1 MSTSDNSTTGPAPHI
16 HRLLD
21 EVFAGVEMSTE
32 RQDLKEEIRANLIA
46 RVAELEA
53 SGVDPDAAA
62 RRAIDELGDLRDA
75 LDLTGPAP
83 DAEASAWAQ
92 HQVRPRPAY
101 LLRTVVLSVVAAAA
115 LAVLVL
121 AATVVSIGYGVQ
133 LLAVVVLAL
142 AAGAGTADGLCQET
156 TGNHPMP
163 AGRAAGYGAGTA
175 LVLTGLGAAWLWL
188 RSSDLPWLVAAVI
201 LAVLGIAVLAYLGAT
216 QTNRHKAWVVR
227 MQASHAEVGDRFTK
241 DPSAAARFGLYTVVT
256 WLVALSAFVA
266 LTLTAGWAWSWLALV
281 GGLAAM
287 MLMLARM
294 EFRSQ
299 P

>member
-1 MSTSDNSTTGPAPHI
+1 VSTSNNSSTGPAPHI

-21 EVFAGVEMSTE
+21 EVFVGIEMSTE

-53 SGVDPDAAA
+53 SGVDPDGAA

-92 HQVRPRPAY
+92 HQVRPQPAY
-101 LLRTVVLSVVAAAA
+101 LLRTIALCLVAAAA

-121 AATVVSIGYGVQ
+121 AATVASIAVGLQ
-133 LLAVVVLAL
+133 LLAVIVLAL
-142 AAGAGTADGLCQET
+142 AAGAGTADALRQET
-156 TGNHPMP
+156 TSNHPMP
-163 AGRAAGYGAGTA
+163 LGRAAGYGAGTA

-188 RSSDLPWLVAAVI
+188 RSSDLPWLVVAVI
-201 LAVLGIAVLAYLGAT
+201 LALVGVALLAYLGAT

-227 MQASHAEVGDRFTK
+227 LQASHAEVGDRFTK
-241 DPSAAARFGLYTVVT
+241 DPTAAARFGLYTVVT

-294 EFRSQ
+294 EFRS
-299 P
+299 